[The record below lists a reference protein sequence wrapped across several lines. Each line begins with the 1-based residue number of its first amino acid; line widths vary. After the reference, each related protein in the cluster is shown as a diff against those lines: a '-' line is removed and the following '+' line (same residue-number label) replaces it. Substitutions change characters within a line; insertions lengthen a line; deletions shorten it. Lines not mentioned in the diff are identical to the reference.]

1 MCTSSKTPYVHNTYT
16 SKMILGFTLLLCTL
30 GAQLLCAASPQTG
43 SSNVLDLLQQEVE
56 KRQALEAQMQK
67 LTETLNSYVHG
78 YAELRKKL
86 NEMNEKLENVTTTLS
101 TTNAEYENVVQ
112 KYNDLERRWNDTHL
126 TVIKHDVRLM
136 SMESNFN
143 TTAINLNHLS
153 ETVQNLTSLPVD
165 QQGLSTV
172 ETGVIMSNIT
182 AQDSRLSSIERSLG
196 SYGWYRKLQIDFH
209 YKVIPN

>member
-1 MCTSSKTPYVHNTYT
+1 M
-16 SKMILGFTLLLCTL
+16 
-30 GAQLLCAASPQTG
+30 
-43 SSNVLDLLQQEVE
+43 LDLLQQEVG

-86 NEMNEKLENVTTTLS
+86 NEMNEKLENVTTTLT

-112 KYNDLERRWNDTHL
+112 KYNDLERRCNDTQL
-126 TVIKHDVRLM
+126 TLFKQNVRLM
-136 SMESNFN
+136 SIESNFN
-143 TTAINLNHLS
+143 TTAINLNRLS
-153 ETVQNLTSLPVD
+153 ETVQNLTSLPAD
-165 QQGLSTV
+165 QDGLSAV

-196 SYGWYRKLQIDFH
+196 SYGWYRNLQIDFH
-209 YKVIPN
+209 YKVIQN